1 MSARAPA
8 PDSNRNLIYGG
19 VGAAAIL
26 ILAVIALTGGGEPVK
41 KKKPKRR
48 KPNPVAPATRDWYA
62 EGRKRGYDW
71 RRHRGERGWTQAD
84 VDDIA
89 EKMTYLELSA
99 DNSFMNEFTS
109 ALFLPHTHLKLF
121 PSVAQMLGDEGA

>member
-89 EKMTYLELSA
+89 EKMTA
-99 DNSFMNEFTS
+99 DYKDIDK
-109 ALFLPHTHLKLF
+109 A
-121 PSVAQMLGDEGA
+121 GEGRFIRGFKEAVGKPRP